1 MIFVLAE
8 IAAGCYVAVTPLVL
22 AQTFGFSVREIAV
35 FMSLEGVF
43 ASVVYALIGPFMLAH
58 LSKNFILRFSM
69 FMCVITCGL
78 LFFGEIGAFIW
89 ADSFFMAIGFS
100 LAYYIILSMFSDTSD
115 ERRRGWILSVLSS
128 LWGLTMG
135 MGLMLCGVL
144 VGFSNALCLLVCV
157 ALGVAA
163 FLMSLAKIGRFRIPS
178 DSIPE

>member
-1 MIFVLAE
+1 
-8 IAAGCYVAVTPLVL
+8 
-22 AQTFGFSVREIAV
+22 
-35 FMSLEGVF
+35 
-43 ASVVYALIGPFMLAH
+43 
-58 LSKNFILRFSM
+58 
-69 FMCVITCGL
+69 
-78 LFFGEIGAFIW
+78 
-89 ADSFFMAIGFS
+89 
-100 LAYYIILSMFSDTSD
+100 MFSDTSD

-163 FLMSLAKIGRFRIPS
+163 FLMSLAKIGRFKIPS